1 MKDLLH
7 PLCLIIAGAGF
18 LILLRDLKRDR
29 RDRALVAL
37 AWSFLAS
44 ALSYAVSITW
54 VWVRID
60 GALGVTNIVVPIAQS
75 FVILVLALQ
84 GGVLAYWSKP
94 PEEARRRANH
104 LMITGV
110 TVIIGMAVL
119 FALLTPASQRP
130 TDFAM
135 YYAHDPFYQAYVL
148 LYFGTYTAAETY
160 LAWSCWKYSRTAAT
174 RSIAVGLRLVTVGAV
189 ITLVY
194 SGQRL
199 AAVIGAEAGF
209 SVDHLNDLAWACGD
223 IGATLTQVGYFIP
236 IIAARVGAL
245 SSFAHEH
252 YAYAR
257 LEKLWAAMVRMDPSI
272 VLQQQGPQREFLRNR
287 QSIHYPLIRRRTEI
301 RDGQVALR
309 RYLSPAV
316 RTEAEA
322 RRSRER
328 RLLVLPL
335 KGSRLAAAVTAD
347 QLRHAIVLHAQGKPV
362 AEPAEYADA
371 PLKLKLTTVKAEQ
384 KHLLRVASYFSP
396 APPDTPSDSP
406 TPSTPDGART

>member
-1 MKDLLH
+1 M
-7 PLCLIIAGAGF
+7 
-18 LILLRDLKRDR
+18 LRDLKRDR

-54 VWVRID
+54 VWVRVD
-60 GALGVTNIVVPIAQS
+60 QALGVPNIVVPIAQS

-104 LMITGV
+104 LMTTGI
-110 TVIIGMAVL
+110 TVIVGMVVL

-135 YYAHDPFYQAYVL
+135 YYSHDPFYQAYVL

-160 LAWSCWKYSRTAAT
+160 LAWSCWKYARTAAT

-189 ITLVY
+189 ITLFY

-209 SVDHLNDLAWACGD
+209 SVDNLNDMAWACGD
-223 IGATLTQVGYFIP
+223 IGATFTQIGYFIP
-236 IIAARVGAL
+236 IIAARAGAL
-245 SSFAHEH
+245 HATAREH

-257 LEKLWAAMVRMDPSI
+257 LNRLWTAMVLMDPSI
-272 VLQQQGPQREFLRNR
+272 VLQQQSPQRELLRQR

-328 RLLVLPL
+328 HLLFPL
-335 KGSRLAAAVTAD
+335 RGDRLAAAVTAD
-347 QLRHAIVLHAQGKPV
+347 QLRHAIILHAQNKPV

-371 PLKLKLTTVKAEQ
+371 PLKLLSVRAEQ

-396 APPDTPSDSP
+396 AQADTPTDHL
-406 TPSTPDGART
+406 TPSTTHGVRT